1 MNRGSDTGIPR
12 ILKESVMNRERKKK
26 WVHLRDPG
34 RFSAAFL
41 VLSGRIRLLLLL
53 LLLLMW
59 MNDSSMADPVLHVLR
74 LVHPLDGVGRVVAL
88 VVVVGQGIGRALVAP
103 GADLA
108 QAA

>member
-1 MNRGSDTGIPR
+1 MNRGSDTDIPR

-41 VLSGRIRLLLLL
+41 VLSGRIRLL